1 MKLSA
6 LILCLLSLNCLSQ
19 QASID
24 SLKKVL
30 LNTTGDT
37 SRANILYDISN
48 SYRGFDYDS
57 ALHYAM
63 LSLQQSKKGFPR
75 GEMRAYA
82 AAGVALRYS
91 GNYTTAIEFF
101 LKGLQLAE
109 KYKLPEEIFLCYQ
122 GLSTSTKDMGDYKQA
137 LEYGKRAMEYEAYSR
152 TGKMVVS
159 GNFGDLYE
167 RLNKMDS
174 ALYYANSSYEEAT
187 KQADGSYYG
196 KAFTLETL
204 GNIEEKLGNHELAIA
219 YLTLSV
225 KNAIAGNVKR
235 ELAEACTSLSKIY
248 LRLDQPDSAYNY
260 ASFVIS
266 SDPGFFYKLGIVN
279 ASDILEQY
287 FEKKHVLDSALFYY
301 KLSGSTREKILS
313 EEKIRQVQ
321 NLQFNEKV
329 RQQEIAATKAKE
341 KEERAHDLQLVSI
354 ALFITLFISGVIVLG
369 HTRISPKWVEFLG
382 ILALLLLFEFIIL
395 LLHPFINSITGH
407 QPIFTLLALVC
418 LAAILIPTH
427 HRAEK
432 WVKQKINE
440 KKSIASKKEMV
451 NEE

>member
-1 MKLSA
+1 MRWSVP
-6 LILCLLSLNCLSQ
+6 ILCLLCINCFSQ
-19 QASID
+19 QVSID

-30 LNTTGDT
+30 LNTKGDT

-48 SYRGFDYDS
+48 LYRAFDYDS

-63 LSLQQSKKGFPR
+63 LSLQLSKRKFPK

-109 KYKLPEEIFLCYQ
+109 KYRLPEEIFLCYQ
-122 GLSTSTKDMGDYKQA
+122 GLSTTNKDMGDYKQA
-137 LEYGKRAMEYEAYSR
+137 LEYGKKAMEYESYSKI
-152 TGKMVVS
+152 GKMVVS

-167 RLNKMDS
+167 RMNQMDS
-174 ALYYANSSYEEAT
+174 ALYYANNSYEEAM
-187 KQADGSYYG
+187 KQPDASYG

-204 GNIEEKLGNHELAIA
+204 GNIEEKLGNHQLAIA
-219 YLTLSV
+219 YLALSV

-248 LRLDQPDSAYNY
+248 LRNNEPDSAYRY

-266 SDPGFFYKLGIVN
+266 NDPGFFYKLGIAN
-279 ASDILEQY
+279 ASELLEQY
-287 FEKKHVLDSALFYY
+287 FEKKRILDSALFYN
-301 KLSGSTREKILS
+301 KLAASTRDKILS

-321 NLQFNEKV
+321 NLQFNEKI

-341 KEERAHDLQLVSI
+341 KEERAHDLQLISI
-354 ALFITLFISGVIVLG
+354 ALFITLFISGVIVLRRS
-369 HTRISPKWVEFLG
+369 RISPKWIEFLG

-395 LLHPFINSITGH
+395 LLHPFIISANRSPAHLYTDRPRMYCGYSY
-407 QPIFTLLALVC
+407 P
-418 LAAILIPTH
+418 
-427 HRAEK
+427 
-432 WVKQKINE
+432 N
-440 KKSIASKKEMV
+440 ASPRGKMDETK
-451 NEE
+451 NQ

>member
-1 MKLSA
+1 MRCSVP
-6 LILCLLSLNCLSQ
+6 ILCLLCINCFSQ

-30 LNTTGDT
+30 LNTKGDT
-37 SRANILYDISN
+37 SRANILYDISY

-63 LSLQQSKKGFPR
+63 LSLQQSGKKFPK

-109 KYKLPEEIFLCYQ
+109 KYRLPEEIFLCYQ
-122 GLSTSTKDMGDYKQA
+122 GLSTTTKDMGDYKQA
-137 LEYGKRAMEYEAYSR
+137 LEYGKNAMEYEAYSS

-167 RLNKMDS
+167 RMNKMDS
-174 ALYYANSSYEEAT
+174 ALYYANNSYEEAM
-187 KQADGSYYG
+187 KQPAGSYYG

-204 GNIEEKLGNHELAIA
+204 GNIEEKLGNHQLAIA
-219 YLTLSV
+219 YLILSV
-225 KNAIAGNVKR
+225 QNAIAGNVKR

-248 LRLDQPDSAYNY
+248 LRNDQPDSAYRY

-266 SDPGFFYKLGIVN
+266 NDPGFFYKLGIAN
-279 ASDILEQY
+279 ASELLDQY
-287 FEKKHVLDSALFYY
+287 FEKKRILDSALFYY
-301 KLSGSTREKILS
+301 KLAVSTRDKILS

-341 KEERAHDLQLVSI
+341 KEERAHDLQLISI
-354 ALFITLFISGVIVLG
+354 ALFITLFISGVIVLRRS
-369 HTRISPKWVEFLG
+369 RINPKWVEFLG

-395 LLHPFINSITGH
+395 LLHPFIISLTGH
-407 QPIFTLLALVC
+407 QPIFTLIALVC
-418 LAAILIPTH
+418 IAAILIPTH

-432 WVKQKINE
+432 WMKQRINRKKLKAVKE
-440 KKSIASKKEMV
+440 EMAD
-451 NEE
+451 EQ